1 VFCRHSVLASL
12 AAALAAAHVAAF
24 QSTAK
29 PQTQQAA
36 PPVAQDGAISGFV
49 VDGSTGAAVSDAI
62 VAVALRSPTPLPPG
76 YQSRQVTDAKGRFAF
91 LNLPNEGSFQITVI
105 KFGYLDGGY
114 GRDTAPND
122 QLRPIAIANGS
133 WVGNLRVPIWRPGVI
148 SGTVRDEGGE
158 PQVGVLVRALARI
171 RVAGR
176 DELAA
181 GPLAMTDD
189 FGRYRLS
196 GLLPGRYIIQVPSP
210 QMSMPSGTRFG
221 AVTGNAPE
229 GAIDVDDTAR
239 LAIGS
244 YPLPPP
250 RLSGRVMAYGVAF
263 HPAAQGPAQAATIDL
278 QYGDNRQG
286 VDVSLMPVPAFR
298 LSGVVEGPA
307 EALVNLTLRLL
318 PAGMENLGLGAE
330 AATALVGADGAFT
343 FINVPAGSYTLDAPV
358 TFNEF
363 SVSSGATIGGGT
375 VGSRGGATLPSPPPR
390 MGASRSTQETMAAPG
405 VGLSMSDFRGV
416 FGAKVPN
423 YTARLPV
430 TVGSDI
436 AGMAVKLRPGV
447 SLRGRISVEVDPA
460 KPLQKP
466 PTFFAFM
473 DPAGGEPGLGQ
484 PGARGSIAADT
495 DFEIPG
501 LMAGEYFFR
510 VQPNSGFQVK
520 SILWRGR
527 DYTLTPFDAA
537 ANDDLSGVQVVVT
550 NAIPA
555 LTGTARGADG
565 TVPEQGIV
573 VVFPADS
580 ERWVGT
586 GLWSPRLA
594 STAVQN
600 NGTYRLEMPAGD
612 YLIAAIART
621 HTRTWRDPAFLRR
634 LERQATR
641 VTLGWGQTVT
651 RDLTLSEIK

>member
-1 VFCRHSVLASL
+1 MAFRHLVLASL
-12 AAALAAAHVAAF
+12 AAALAAAQVVA
-24 QSTAK
+24 S
-29 PQTQQAA
+29 QATPA
-36 PPVAQDGAISGFV
+36 PAQDGAISGFV
-49 VDGSTGAAVSDAI
+49 VDGSTGAPVADAI
-62 VAVALRSPTPLPPG
+62 VAVALRSPAPLPPG
-76 YQSRQVTDAKGRFAF
+76 YQPRQVTDAKGRFAF

-158 PQVGVLVRALARI
+158 PQVGVIVRALARI

-189 FGRYRLS
+189 LGRYRLS
-196 GLLPGRYIIQVPSP
+196 GLLPGRYVIQVPSL
-210 QMSMPSGTRFG
+210 QMSVPAGTRLG
-221 AVTGNAPE
+221 AATSNAPE
-229 GAIDVDDTAR
+229 GAVDIDDTAR
-239 LAIGS
+239 LVIGR

-250 RLSGRVMAYGVAF
+250 SVNGRVMAYGVAF
-263 HPAAQGPAQAATIDL
+263 HPAAPGPAQAATIDM
-278 QYGDNRQG
+278 QFGDDRQG
-286 VDVSLMPVPAFR
+286 IDVSLTPVPAFR

-307 EALVNLTLRLL
+307 EALTNLTVRLL
-318 PAGMENLGLGAE
+318 PAGMDRLGLGAE
-330 AATALVGADGAFT
+330 AATALVGPDGAFL
-343 FINVPAGSYTLDAPV
+343 FLNVPAGSYVMDAPV

-363 SVSSGATIGGGT
+363 TVPSGATMGGAS
-375 VGSRGGATLPSPPPR
+375 VGSRGGASLPTPPPR

-405 VGLSMSDFRGV
+405 IGLSMSDFRGAT
-416 FGAKVPN
+416 GAKVPHF
-423 YTARLPV
+423 TARLPV
-430 TVGSDI
+430 TVGSDMS
-436 AGMAVKLRPGV
+436 GMVLKLRPSV

-460 KPLQKP
+460 RPLQKP

-484 PGARGSIAADT
+484 PRGNGSIAADT

-510 VQPNSGFQVK
+510 VQSNSGFQVK

-550 NAIPA
+550 NAIPT
-555 LTGTARGADG
+555 LTGTARGPDG
-565 TVPEQGIV
+565 AVPEQGIV
-573 VVFPADS
+573 VLFPADP

-586 GLWSPRLA
+586 GLWPPRLVSA
-594 STAVQN
+594 AVQN
-600 NGTYRLEMPAGD
+600 NGTYRLMEMPAGE
-612 YLIAAIART
+612 YLVAAIART
-621 HTRTWRDPAFLRR
+621 HTRTWRDPEFLRR
-634 LERQATR
+634 LERQAAR
-641 VTLGWGQTVT
+641 VTLAWGQTVT
-651 RDLTLSEIK
+651 RDLTLTEIK